1 MNFLQKFSK
10 KIKSRNMPSSLKQ
23 TWNEVGV
30 ETRNKYENDVVSK
43 TEPVKNKKVEKV
55 NKTTTE
61 KQVVSKKTISTQTK
75 AKPIIKNTNNSSSNI
90 KSKDDKV
97 KVNTSDNKSIATENN
112 KKNITIDTK
121 INTPNKDIKK
131 SLPANVET
139 KTLEENNKKSVIS
152 NTKIITPDLTVATSA
167 KKTAKKDDN
176 KKSDEVLIKSKKSKS
191 TSNETANLND
201 QSLNQNKAKKSVRK
215 GVSAQSISSTSVQLS
230 FNDKVDF
237 TEGARLDSLEIG
249 ILDSGNKNTANFL
262 LPPNKILEKLIKD
275 SKSKKL
281 NGVPF
286 LEYSKVESAFCNI
299 DLDDEWLEEIFSA
312 IISAGIDLVDESPN
326 KRAKASREQS
336 SFDMSEDDVD
346 VYKTTSSSTVNEK
359 VDDGVKAFLSTLGA
373 SKMLKAD
380 EEKEIAKLLRSKDP
394 EITRNARNQLV
405 TSNLRLVTSIAKK
418 YLNRGLAIED
428 LIQEGSIGLMKAIEK
443 FDFNHGNKFSTYAT
457 WWIRQAITRA
467 IADQARTIRVP
478 VHMVE
483 TINKL
488 IKADRTL
495 TQDLGRD
502 PTCEELCEAMGG
514 LKMGFTPKKISDI
527 KKLNID
533 PISLDRPVGHDEE
546 SKFLDFV
553 QENDILTPE
562 QYVDR
567 QLMMEH
573 IDEIFKKN
581 LSEREEEIIRSRYG
595 LHPYSKPKTLE
606 EVGADIRVT
615 RERARQIEAKAIRK
629 LKHPSKSAK
638 LRSFLA
644 NNEKN

>member
-1 MNFLQKFSK
+1 MSFLQKFGKKNKSTNIPTNLRESLSK
-10 KIKSRNMPSSLKQ
+10 
-23 TWNEVGV
+23 V
-30 ETRNKYENDVVSK
+30 EPKTTSQNNTNNVSK
-43 TEPVKNKKVEKV
+43 SETIKNKGETKMSQTDLNKKV
-55 NKTTTE
+55 TT
-61 KQVVSKKTISTQTK
+61 KKPVS
-75 AKPIIKNTNNSSSNI
+75 AKPKTNATTNKVENNS
-90 KSKDDKV
+90 
-97 KVNTSDNKSIATENN
+97 
-112 KKNITIDTK
+112 
-121 INTPNKDIKK
+121 
-131 SLPANVET
+131 
-139 KTLEENNKKSVIS
+139 
-152 NTKIITPDLTVATSA
+152 TKIITKEDKIEVKIPE
-167 KKTAKKDDN
+167 
-176 KKSDEVLIKSKKSKS
+176 KKSGNTTSKVVQTKKEPIVKTEKIVEVNPTKDLKPKTTKKSTTSKKSNVLDVDLDESSSNQAKS
-191 TSNETANLND
+191 
-201 QSLNQNKAKKSVRK
+201 KKSVRK
-215 GVSAQSISSTSVQLS
+215 GASVQNTTQASVYLS

-275 SKSKKL
+275 AKSKKHH
-281 NGVPF
+281 GVPF

-326 KRAKASREQS
+326 KKAKASREQS

-394 EITRNARNQLV
+394 EIARNARNQLV